1 MTGDLATRR
10 ARAGLSITKMKKR
23 AKYLKGRRIL
33 ETRGGGSARE
43 IALLWFCFFFGFLIG
58 SPTGDDDDGDDDEL

>member
-43 IALLWFCFFFGFLIG
+43 IALLLFCFFSVF
-58 SPTGDDDDGDDDEL
+58 